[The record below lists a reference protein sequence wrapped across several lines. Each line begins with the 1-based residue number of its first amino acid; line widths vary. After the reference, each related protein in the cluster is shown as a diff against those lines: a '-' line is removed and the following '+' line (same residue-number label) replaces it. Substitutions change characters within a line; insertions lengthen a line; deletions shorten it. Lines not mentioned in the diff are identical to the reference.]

1 MITGTH
7 PVGAYENAR
16 NVSFGPPSKAHS
28 QATLRRDPTTRDSLW
43 ETTDLLLFFLIG
55 LVHYTTVAA
64 ICQ

>member
-7 PVGAYENAR
+7 PVEAYENTGA
-16 NVSFGPPSKAHS
+16 VSFGPPSKAHS
-28 QATLRRDPTTRDSLW
+28 QVTLRRDHTTRDSLW

-55 LVHYTTVAA
+55 LVHYTTVRR